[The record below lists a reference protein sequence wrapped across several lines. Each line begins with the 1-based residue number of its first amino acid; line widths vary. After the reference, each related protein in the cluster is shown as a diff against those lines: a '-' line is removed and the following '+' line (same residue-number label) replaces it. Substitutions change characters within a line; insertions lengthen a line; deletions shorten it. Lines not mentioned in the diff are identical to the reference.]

1 MHLSYK
7 VTSSKY
13 YNVKQILKEEFL
25 ISDRLIL
32 KLKTTQN
39 IKLNGNLTYVN
50 NPVRIN
56 DIIEVTI
63 DFIEDNSNIVPTK
76 MDLEIIYEDDTMLI
90 LNKPAGLPVHPSILH
105 YNNSLSNGVKHYLDE
120 IGLKRKIRP
129 VNRLDKD
136 TSRNCY
142 ICKKRICTRVP

>member
-1 MHLSYK
+1 MEIIMNLSYK
-7 VTSSKY
+7 VTNSKY

-25 ISDRLIL
+25 ISDRLML
-32 KLKTTQN
+32 KLKKSQN
-39 IKLNGNLTYVN
+39 IKLNGKITYVDKIVN
-50 NPVRIN
+50 IN
-56 DIIEVTI
+56 DIVNINI

-76 MDLEIIYEDDTMLI
+76 MNLDIIYEDDSMLI
-90 LNKPAGLPVHPSILH
+90 VNKPAHLAIHPSLLH
-105 YNNSLSNGVKHYLDE
+105 YDNSLSNGVKYYFDE

-142 ICKKRICTRVP
+142 ICQK